1 MKPAAFAYA
10 KPASLAQALRLL
22 DIHRDE
28 ARILA
33 GGQSLIASLNLRLSA
48 PRMLIDISG
57 LQELAEISVRG
68 EWLRIGALARLAT
81 VETSDLVRQ
90 QAPLIAAAVPHIAH
104 AAIRNRGT
112 FGGSIALADPA
123 AELPACAIALDAE
136 MEIVGDAGA
145 RRVTA
150 QDFFRG
156 LYETALQPGEV
167 LTAIDIPMARPGW
180 HVAFDEFA
188 RRHGDYA
195 IVGLAATSSI
205 ERSFVR
211 EMHLS
216 YFGVGTKPTRATN
229 AEAALVGQVLDLIA
243 IGRARDALAYDLDP
257 PADLQAAGR
266 TKLQLAR
273 VLLGRALAKLGEAAS
288 R

>member
-1 MKPAAFAYA
+1 LKPAAFAYA
-10 KPASLAQALRLL
+10 KPASLAEALRLL

-48 PRMLIDISG
+48 PRILIDISG
-57 LQELAEISVRG
+57 LRELAEISVRG
-68 EWLRIGALARLAT
+68 DWLRIGALARLAT

-90 QAPLIAAAVPHIAH
+90 HAPLIAAAVPHIAH

-123 AELPACAIALDAE
+123 AELPACAVALDAE
-136 MEIVGDAGA
+136 MEIAGDAGT

-150 QDFFRG
+150 QDFFHG
-156 LYETALQPGEV
+156 LYETALLPGEV
-167 LTAIDIPMARPGW
+167 LTAIEIPVARPGC

-195 IVGLAATSSI
+195 IVGLAAIGRI

-229 AEAALVGQVLDLIA
+229 AEAALAGQVLDQIA
-243 IGRARDALAYDLDP
+243 VGRARDALAYDLDP
-257 PADLQAAGR
+257 PADLQAVGR
-266 TKLQLAR
+266 TKLHLAR
-273 VLLGRALAKLGEAAS
+273 VLLGRALAKLGEAVS